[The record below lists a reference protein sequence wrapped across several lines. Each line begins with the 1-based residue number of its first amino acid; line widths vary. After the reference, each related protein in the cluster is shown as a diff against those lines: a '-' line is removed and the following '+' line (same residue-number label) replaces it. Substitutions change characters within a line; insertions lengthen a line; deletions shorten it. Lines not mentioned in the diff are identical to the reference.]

1 MEKLSASLFGALVSI
16 SLLAPFTLHAYLSP
30 GQVFGDSSGAAHGAA
45 GENLQPP
52 PTQREGEAVV
62 IQQQQ
67 QAAEQRQEAQQ
78 ELIPVDAPPVD
89 TYVPP
94 EQPAESKGLFDQN
107 AQYELRQERIEE
119 ERAQAPTI
127 IIGGD
132 TEVRDSNGNV
142 LHSGAPRTSST
153 GPASVLGGIALLLAA
168 VCTFAYSHYRSRY
181 SPVAV

>member
-1 MEKLSASLFGALVSI
+1 MEKLSASLFAALMSI
-16 SLLAPFTLHAYLSP
+16 SLFVPLRTHAYLSP

-67 QAAEQRQEAQQ
+67 EAAKQREEAQQ

-94 EQPAESKGLFDQN
+94 ETNESKGLFDQN

-153 GPASVLGGIALLLAA
+153 GPASVLGGIAMLLAA
-168 VCTFAYSHYRSRY
+168 VCTFAYSQYRSRHLAA
-181 SPVAV
+181 AV